1 LRFSKERAEWVQNE
15 VWHPDQIG
23 VLKPNGSYTLEVPYS
38 DERELIADLLKYG
51 HAVEV
56 IRPASLRSSIKRAL
70 EAALGL
76 YT

>member
-1 LRFSKERAEWVQNE
+1 
-15 VWHPDQIG
+15 
-23 VLKPNGSYTLEVPYS
+23 
-38 DERELIADLLKYG
+38 
-51 HAVEV
+51 VEV